1 MGDKQERIESQRR
14 SYSGLISGG
23 ASILEDIQSAI
34 HTLERLHPHASTPKG
49 QGWVQTL
56 LTSHPDRIRRE
67 LSVRKQV
74 FEQLVWELSRG
85 HTHSEGI
92 TLEEQLA
99 IFLYICTTGCR
110 AGMSVN

>member
-1 MGDKQERIESQRR
+1 
-14 SYSGLISGG
+14 
-23 ASILEDIQSAI
+23 
-34 HTLERLHPHASTPKG
+34 HASTPKG
-49 QGWVQTL
+49 QGWL

-67 LSVRKQV
+67 LGVRKQV
-74 FEQLVWELSRG
+74 FEQLVWELSPRG

>member
-1 MGDKQERIESQRR
+1 
-14 SYSGLISGG
+14 
-23 ASILEDIQSAI
+23 
-34 HTLERLHPHASTPKG
+34 HASTPKG